1 MAGLSPT
8 ASRHRALPTLPPCC
22 APRAHLPAPAYSCT
36 SHRWRFV
43 SSEDLAW
50 RRRPQAAPARRF
62 VAASASAA
70 CSARLVWL
78 RRPLS
83 PSSSSPTLVCGL
95 SLPTPGCLLP
105 SSLCMLCMVAGPRQR
120 LPSSTV
126 AQRWLRGAYSHGWV
140 FLFQLLNL
148 NTWLRT
154 CLRVSAAALTCPHTR
169 SHGDSLKVRLV
180 HVALYVGR
188 A

>member
-70 CSARLVWL
+70 RSARLVWL
-78 RRPLS
+78 RRPRAGCRCRRQAAYYPLLS
-83 PSSSSPTLVCGL
+83 VCCAWL
-95 SLPTPGCLLP
+95 QVPGSGCHP
-105 SSLCMLCMVAGPRQR
+105 A
-120 LPSSTV
+120 
-126 AQRWLRGAYSHGWV
+126 RWLRGAYSHGWV

-154 CLRVSAAALTCPHTR
+154 CLRVSAAAPTCPHTR